1 MGLPGYGTDQVDRE
15 FDNLLRAARQAPL
28 CRSTT
33 PGTEEV
39 EQRSLPASLPHA
51 ALVLPAHRR
60 ERLPATPG
68 TEEVGQRRER
78 LPEQQS
84 ASDAVSVSDA
94 QFESLL
100 TAFKS
105 LNDSRSAGDVTRTVD
120 SRDGGGRA
128 TPGAVAD
135 EQGAPPPPPADSRA
149 TTAATQLSRAW
160 RDFASQP
167 AIGQNPDLQQAVRR
181 LECLTI
187 NLQLALPGT
196 AAQAVLAVG
205 VAGQSFALAAAQI
218 VEVLDV
224 EPASLAHDG
233 QRACI
238 VTGAERLP
246 LYFLRDWLVHGDL
259 DETVGSHSRIVVVI
273 ASVGHAGIV
282 VDSVDGML
290 TAAVRPLGAL
300 LRGTPGLKGMVVA
313 GGRALPLLDL
323 AVLLGDAAPGRAGYG
338 AKDAKSQN

>member
-39 EQRSLPASLPHA
+39 
-51 ALVLPAHRR
+51 
-60 ERLPATPG
+60 
-68 TEEVGQRRER
+68 GQRRER

-100 TAFKS
+100 TAFNS
-105 LNDSRSAGDVTRTVD
+105 LNDSCGAGGVTRMV
-120 SRDGGGRA
+120 
-128 TPGAVAD
+128 
-135 EQGAPPPPPADSRA
+135 EQGAPPPLPADSRA
-149 TTAATQLSRAW
+149 AIAATQLSRAW

>member
-1 MGLPGYGTDQVDRE
+1 MGLPGYGTDPVDRE
-15 FDNLLRAARQAPL
+15 FDNLLRAARQAPA
-28 CRSTT
+28 RQPPFDGISI
-33 PGTEEV
+33 
-39 EQRSLPASLPHA
+39 
-51 ALVLPAHRR
+51 
-60 ERLPATPG
+60 
-68 TEEVGQRRER
+68 
-78 LPEQQS
+78 
-84 ASDAVSVSDA
+84 SDV
-94 QFESLL
+94 QFESLF

-105 LNDSRSAGDVTRTVD
+105 LNDSHGAGDVTRTVE
-120 SRDGGGRA
+120 
-128 TPGAVAD
+128 PGA
-135 EQGAPPPPPADSRA
+135 PPPADSRA
-149 TTAATQLSRAW
+149 TTAARQLSRAW

-187 NLQLALPGT
+187 NLQLVLPGT

-224 EPASLAHDG
+224 EPASLTRDG

-259 DETVGSHSRIVVVI
+259 DETVGSNSRIVVV
-273 ASVGHAGIV
+273 AVADGRAGIV
-282 VDSVDGML
+282 VDAVDGIL
-290 TAAVRPLGAL
+290 TAAVRPPGAL
-300 LRGTPGLKGMVVA
+300 LRGTPGLKGMAVA

-323 AVLLGDAAPGRAGYG
+323 AVLLGDTARASAGDG
-338 AKDAKSQN
+338 AKDATAQN